1 MIALS
6 SHKSSLSL
14 WSQNPILEFLNPGEH
29 LTVFFPVENACRKAD
44 NLTHSWPNPAPAGWA
59 RKVTPLDYHRGTET
73 ILVVDDEESLR
84 TVVVDLLG
92 QLGYRMLSAGS
103 GQEALALAAEYSGK
117 IDLLLSD
124 VVMDPLPGPV
134 LAEKLSKTRPEMKVV
149 YISGYADSSLAPN
162 GVLKPGTVLVNK
174 PFTVKILSA
183 KLREVLG
190 TPAAV

>member
-1 MIALS
+1 MESIS
-6 SHKSSLSL
+6 RY
-14 WSQNPILEFLNPGEH
+14 
-29 LTVFFPVENACRKAD
+29 FFQLKTPVGKPTISTNI
-44 NLTHSWPNPAPAGWA
+44 WPNPAPAGSQ
-59 RKVTPLDYHRGTET
+59 KDTPLDYYRGTET

-84 TVVVDLLG
+84 NVVVDLLG

-134 LAEKLSKTRPEMKVV
+134 LAEKLSRTRPEMKVIF
-149 YISGYADSSLAPN
+149 ISGYADSSLAPN

>member
-1 MIALS
+1 M
-6 SHKSSLSL
+6 
-14 WSQNPILEFLNPGEH
+14 
-29 LTVFFPVENACRKAD
+29 
-44 NLTHSWPNPAPAGWA
+44 
-59 RKVTPLDYHRGTET
+59 DYHRGTET

-134 LAEKLSKTRPEMKVV
+134 LAEKLSQTRPEMKVV

>member
-1 MIALS
+1 M
-6 SHKSSLSL
+6 
-14 WSQNPILEFLNPGEH
+14 
-29 LTVFFPVENACRKAD
+29 
-44 NLTHSWPNPAPAGWA
+44 
-59 RKVTPLDYHRGTET
+59 
-73 ILVVDDEESLR
+73 VDDEESLR

-134 LAEKLSKTRPEMKVV
+134 LAEKLSQTRPEMKVV